1 MDASEEVKVQ
11 KKKVA
16 AYIVM
21 AAVIVCML
29 SPFSWLILSSI
40 NVAPTVGIALPED
53 FTFAHFRRAFAAEPL
68 QWITNSL
75 IIAFSTATIVL
86 LMSVFAAYPF
96 SRFKFPGSNAILMF
110 FVFLRVFPMSAFL
123 VPLYIVLADIG
134 LVNTHVGVILAL
146 AIVNLPVP
154 ILLMKSFYDTVP
166 ISYEESAWVDGQS
179 KVRSILGVLLPICTP
194 GMAVI
199 WITTFLAAWAEFLLP
214 FVILREMRLFPL
226 SVGLYTAWSLHG
238 VVDYGLVS
246 SLSIVF
252 MLPPLAIYLFGR
264 RWLLRGLSGLTL
276 R

>member
-1 MDASEEVKVQ
+1 MQ
-11 KKKVA
+11 KKRVA

-21 AAVIVCML
+21 AVVTASML
-29 SPFSWLILSSI
+29 SPFAWLILSSI
-40 NVAPTVGIALPED
+40 DVAPTVGIALPED
-53 FTFAHFRRAFAAEPL
+53 FTSAHFRRAFAAEPL
-68 QWITNSL
+68 RWITNSL
-75 IIAFSTATIVL
+75 IIALSTATIVL

-110 FVFLRVFPMSAFL
+110 FVFLRVFPISAFI

-134 LVNTHVGVILAL
+134 LVNTHVGVIFAL
-146 AIVNLPVP
+146 ATVNLPVP

-179 KVRSILGVLLPICTP
+179 KARSILEVLLPICTP

-199 WITTFLAAWAEFLLP
+199 WIMTFLISWGDFLLP
-214 FVILREMRLFPL
+214 FVILREIRLFPA
-226 SVGLYTAWSLHG
+226 SVGLYTAWGVRG

-252 MLPPLAIYLFGR
+252 ILPPLVIYLFGR
-264 RWLLRGLSGLTL
+264 RWLLRGLTGLTL